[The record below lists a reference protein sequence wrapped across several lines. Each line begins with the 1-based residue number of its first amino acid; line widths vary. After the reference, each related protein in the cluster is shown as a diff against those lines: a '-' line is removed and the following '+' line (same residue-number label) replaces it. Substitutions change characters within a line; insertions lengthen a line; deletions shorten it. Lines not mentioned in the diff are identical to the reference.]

1 MKNLFIAL
9 FTLMTLP
16 VFAGWSGSVGMY
28 SEYFYRGVSQSNG
41 DSAVQLSA
49 QYDHWLDDSNGFY
62 GGIWASSVEY
72 VDNDASQE
80 YDFYAG
86 YKIEVDDF
94 RFDMGVLNYN
104 WDDHFDS
111 VNEAY
116 VRAGYNFIDLS
127 YYKNLEDEG
136 LDYGQA
142 DIEVGFIPVVDVFF
156 VYGRY
161 QNGQDFRSIRV
172 SYPFENKVEL
182 GFELISDD
190 LMKSI
195 QYSHCN
201 GEVVG
206 HCHVV
211 PNKVVGVDWHD
222 RFVLNLSYRF

>member
-1 MKNLFIAL
+1 MKNYLKSILSLNLIKKIIYKNEYSPITPLNDNVEKRKVLDILGGDLNPDKVFYVIRRYPGTGLF
-9 FTLMTLP
+9 
-16 VFAGWSGSVGMY
+16 
-28 SEYFYRGVSQSNG
+28 SN
-41 DSAVQLSA
+41 L
-49 QYDHWLDDSNGFY
+49 
-62 GGIWASSVEY
+62 
-72 VDNDASQE
+72 
-80 YDFYAG
+80 
-86 YKIEVDDF
+86 
-94 RFDMGVLNYN
+94 
-104 WDDHFDS
+104 
-111 VNEAY
+111 AY
-116 VRAGYNFIDLS
+116 VMNHIQIANRM
-127 YYKNLEDEG
+127 
-136 LDYGQA
+136 
-142 DIEVGFIPVVDVFF
+142 GFIPVVDVFF